1 MKYAVVLEQSN
12 DGSWGAY
19 PIDFWGVIITEDTIP
34 AALESANTGI
44 EMLLESK
51 AEDGFEAPES
61 VTAPAHPLDGLEFV
75 SGYTFFDEM
84 PEEWKREVLDGLPE
98 LLRKAKRMLR
108 EGRKRDRLAR

>member
-1 MKYAVVLEQSN
+1 MKYAVVLELSK

-34 AALESANTGI
+34 AALESVNTGI

-61 VTAPAHPLDGLEFV
+61 VTAPAHSVEGLEYV

-84 PEEWKREVLDGLPE
+84 PEEWKAEVRQPLPE
-98 LLRKAKRMLR
+98 DLRRLLA
-108 EGRKRDRLAR
+108 G